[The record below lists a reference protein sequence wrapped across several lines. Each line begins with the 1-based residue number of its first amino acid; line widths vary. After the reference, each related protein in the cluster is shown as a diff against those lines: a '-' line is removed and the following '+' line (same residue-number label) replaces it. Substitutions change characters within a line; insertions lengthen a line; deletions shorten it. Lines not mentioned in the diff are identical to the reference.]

1 MRRLFIFLTMTVLL
15 LTGCKKEDSN
25 VVQSIKFTNVDNGRL
40 TLLVGED
47 FRVRYT
53 VEPASLQ
60 ETAVLEWTSSKED
73 VASVRNGR
81 ISANEEGKA
90 TITATCGNA
99 TATISVEVEAVDVTD
114 FKLPSSVSG
123 YVGAPVKV
131 DVTGIE
137 PEGGSIS
144 SITWSMADE
153 SIATCHIDAGELY
166 VTGVKQGTTKLIG
179 EGLDVKRECSVTVK
193 EYIPVQSVKVTLGKS
208 SIGATSSTSVSLSVL
223 PSNASVKD
231 VRWTV
236 SPSSYAEFDES
247 SMTITAGTEPGT
259 VTITATAVN
268 DNVSGSAELT
278 ITQPTITGLEVIGS
292 SKFPYNYICPDGSV
306 TGYPKTV
313 QLTAEITPS
322 IAANG
327 RKVTWKSFDT
337 SRATVDEN
345 GLVTAKG
352 HGAVMIQAECDGFKD
367 DYIVVSWKK
376 SEVQWMA
383 YKSAYDPEVFTSIE
397 KPSGWGFYI
406 YDPAHFY
413 VDDKGK
419 THIATTTV
427 YRTESGWYNITY
439 NVPQGIHIYVAE
451 YMGVALLDYAPTCEL
466 TGTITADM
474 GIGPKFSINVVHKVQ
489 SITARTSSGKEL
501 FTVAKGGTYTINRSS
516 LPSISTVYHIYHN
529 TYGSYSSQTSS
540 WGGYYTCSNSSLISG
555 GNLKLSSSTPKG
567 TYTFNVSWPG
577 ELNLGPVSFTLVIQ

>member
-25 VVQSIKFTNVDNGRL
+25 VVQSIQFTNVDNGRL

-47 FRVRYT
+47 FRVKYT

-123 YVGAPVKV
+123 YIGAPVKV

-193 EYIPVQSVKVTLGKS
+193 EYIPVQSIKVTLGKS
-208 SIGATSSTSVSLSVL
+208 SIGATSSTTVSLSVL

-231 VRWTV
+231 VTWTV

-247 SMTITAGTEPGT
+247 AMKITAGENPGT

-278 ITQPTITGLEVIGS
+278 ITPPTITGLEVKGL
-292 SKFPYNYICPDGSV
+292 SKFPYHNICPDGSV
-306 TGYPKTV
+306 TDYPKTL
-313 QLTAEITPS
+313 QLTAEITPAV
-322 IAANG
+322 AANG

-367 DYIVVSWKK
+367 DFVVRSWKR

-383 YKSAYDPEVFTSIE
+383 YNSAYDPEPLTSIE
-397 KPSGWGFYI
+397 KPSSWGFYI

-419 THIATTTV
+419 TWPPLNTV
-427 YRTESGWYNITY
+427 YQTESGWYNITY
-439 NVPQGIHIYVAE
+439 NVPQGIHINDAE
-451 YMGVALLDYAPTCEL
+451 YLGIALLDYTPTSEV

-474 GIGPKFSINVVHKVQ
+474 GIGPRFSINVVHKVQ
-489 SITARTSSGKEL
+489 SITARTSGGKEL
-501 FTVAKGGTYTINRSS
+501 FTVAKGGTYTISRSS
-516 LPSISTVYHIYHN
+516 LPSTSTVYDIYHN
-529 TYGSYSSQTSS
+529 TYSSYSPQTSAS
-540 WGGYYTCSNSSLISG
+540 GGYYTCSNSSLISG

-577 ELNLGPVSFTLVIQ
+577 KLNLGPVSFTLVIQ

>member
-1 MRRLFIFLTMTVLL
+1 MTTVAVLL
-15 LTGCKKEDSN
+15 AGCKKEEPD
-25 VVQSIKFTNVDNGRL
+25 VVQSIEFTNVDNGRL

-47 FRVRYT
+47 FRVKYT

-99 TATISVEVEAVDVTD
+99 TATISVEVESVDVTD

-123 YVGAPVKV
+123 YVGAPIKV

-137 PEGGSIS
+137 PEGASVT
-144 SITWSMADE
+144 SITWTMSDE
-153 SIATCHIDAGELY
+153 SVATCHVDGGDLY

-179 EGLDVKRECSVTVK
+179 EGLDVKRECTVTVR
-193 EYIPVQSVKVTLGKS
+193 EYVPVQSVSVTLGKS

-247 SMTITAGTEPGT
+247 SMTITAGTNPGT

-278 ITQPTITGLEVIGS
+278 ITPPSIEGIKVKGPAA
-292 SKFPYNYICPDGSV
+292 FPYVFISPDGSV

-313 QLTAEITPS
+313 QLTAEITPAV
-322 IAANG
+322 AANG

-352 HGAVMIQAECDGFKD
+352 HGAVMIQAECDGFKA
-367 DYIVVSWKK
+367 YRVVQSWRR
-376 SEVQWMA
+376 SDVTWLAYSSVMDNEVI
-383 YKSAYDPEVFTSIE
+383 TSIE
-397 KPSGWGFYI
+397 KPSSSWFTVW
-406 YDPAHFY
+406 DPAFFY

-419 THIATTTV
+419 TKVADNCMLQ
-427 YRTESGWYNITY
+427 TENGWYNIGITL
-439 NVPQGIHIYVAE
+439 PQGIFMNSSNYLGLASF
-451 YMGVALLDYAPTCEL
+451 DYTPTSEV
-466 TGTITADM
+466 TGTIAVDM
-474 GIGPKFSINVVHKVQ
+474 GIGPRFSINVVHQVQ
-489 SITARTSSGKEL
+489 SITARTSGGKEL
-501 FTVAKGGTYTINRSS
+501 FTVAKGGTYTISRSS
-516 LPSISTVYHIYHN
+516 LPSTSTVYDIYHN
-529 TYGSYSSQTSS
+529 TYSSYSSQTSAS
-540 WGGYYTCSNSSLISG
+540 GGYYTCSNSSLISG

-577 ELNLGPVSFTLVIQ
+577 KLNLGPVSFTLVIQ

>member
-1 MRRLFIFLTMTVLL
+1 MMVLL
-15 LTGCKKEDSN
+15 LAGCQKEESN
-25 VVQSIKFTNVDNGRL
+25 VVQSIRFTNVENGKL
-40 TLLVGED
+40 TMLAGES
-47 FRVRYT
+47 FRVKYT
-53 VEPASLQ
+53 IEPAALQ
-60 ETAVLEWTSSKED
+60 ETAVLEWTSSKES
-73 VASVRNGR
+73 VATVKNAR

-99 TATISVEVEAVDVTD
+99 TATISVEVESVDVTD
-114 FKLPSSVSG
+114 FKLPSSAFA
-123 YVGAPVKV
+123 YVGASVKI
-131 DVTGIE
+131 DVTDIE
-137 PEGGSIS
+137 PEGGSVAD
-144 SITWSMADE
+144 ITWSMADE
-153 SIATCHIDAGELY
+153 SVARCHVDGGDLY

-193 EYIPVQSVKVTLGKS
+193 EYVPVQSISVTLGKS

-223 PSNASVKD
+223 PSDASVKD

-247 SMTITAGTEPGT
+247 SMTITAGTNPGT

-278 ITQPTITGLEVIGS
+278 ITQPTITGLEVKGV
-292 SKFPYNYICPDGSV
+292 SKFPYDYICPDGSV
-306 TGYPKTV
+306 TDYPKTL
-313 QLTAEITPS
+313 QLTAEITPA

-383 YKSAYDPEVFTSIE
+383 YNSGSDPEPLTSIE
-397 KPSGWGFYI
+397 KPSSWGFYI

-413 VDDKGK
+413 VDNKGK
-419 THIATTTV
+419 TRIATSTV
-427 YRTESGWYNITY
+427 YRTESGWYNIAY
-439 NVPQGIHIYVAE
+439 NVPQGIYVNDAE
-451 YMGVALLDYAPTCEL
+451 YMGIAILDYTPTSEV

-489 SITARTSSGKEL
+489 SITARTSGGKEL
-501 FTVAKGGTYTINRSS
+501 FTVAKGGTYTISRSS
-516 LPSISTVYHIYHN
+516 LPSTSTVYDIYHN
-529 TYGSYSSQTSS
+529 TYSSYNPQTSVL
-540 WGGYYTCSNSSLISG
+540 GAYYTCSNSSLISN

-577 ELNLGPVSFTLVIQ
+577 KLNLGPVSFTLVIQ

>member
-1 MRRLFIFLTMTVLL
+1 MTTVAVLL
-15 LTGCKKEDSN
+15 AGCKKEDPD

-47 FRVRYT
+47 FRVKYT

-60 ETAVLEWTSSKED
+60 ETAVLEWTSSKEE

-90 TITATCGNA
+90 TITAKCGNA
-99 TATISVEVEAVDVTD
+99 TATISVEVETVDVTD

-123 YVGAPVKV
+123 YIGAPIKV
-131 DVTGIE
+131 EVTGIE
-137 PEGGSIS
+137 PEGGSVA
-144 SITWSMADE
+144 SITWSIADE
-153 SIATCHIDAGELY
+153 SIATCHVDGGDLY

-193 EYIPVQSVKVTLGKS
+193 EYIPVQSIKVTLGNTS
-208 SIGATSSTSVSLSVL
+208 VSAATSTTVSLSVL

-247 SMTITAGTEPGT
+247 AMKITAGENPGT

-278 ITQPTITGLEVIGS
+278 ITPPAIKSIDVKVPAQ
-292 SKFPYNYICPDGSV
+292 FPYDYICPDGSV

-376 SEVQWMA
+376 SEIQWMA
-383 YKSAYDPEVFTSIE
+383 YNSGSDPEPLTSIE
-397 KPSGWGFYI
+397 KPSSWGFYI

-419 THIATTTV
+419 TRIATSTV
-427 YRTESGWYNITY
+427 YRTESGWYNIAY
-439 NVPQGIHIYVAE
+439 NVPQGIYIYDAE
-451 YMGVALLDYAPTCEL
+451 YMGIAILDYTPTSEV

-474 GIGPKFSINVVHKVQ
+474 GIGPRFSINVVHKVQ
-489 SITARTSSGKEL
+489 SITARTSGGKEL

-516 LPSISTVYHIYHN
+516 LPSTSTVYDIYHN
-529 TYGSYSSQTSS
+529 TYSSYSPQTSAS
-540 WGGYYTCSNSSLISG
+540 GGYYTCSNSSLISG

-577 ELNLGPVSFTLVIQ
+577 KLNLGPVSFTLVIQ

>member
-1 MRRLFIFLTMTVLL
+1 MMVLL
-15 LTGCKKEDSN
+15 LAGCQKEESN
-25 VVQSIKFTNVDNGRL
+25 VVQSIRFTNVENGKL
-40 TLLVGED
+40 TMLTGES
-47 FRVRYT
+47 FRVKYT
-53 VEPASLQ
+53 VEPAALQ
-60 ETAVLEWTSSKED
+60 ETAVLEWASSKES
-73 VASVRNGR
+73 VATVKNGR

-99 TATISVEVEAVDVTD
+99 TATISVEVESVDVTD

-123 YVGAPVKV
+123 YVGAPIKV
-131 DVTGIE
+131 EVTGIE
-137 PEGGSIS
+137 PEGGSVA
-144 SITWSMADE
+144 SITWSIADE
-153 SIATCHIDAGELY
+153 SIATCHVDGGDLY

-193 EYIPVQSVKVTLGKS
+193 EYIPVQSIKVTLGN
-208 SIGATSSTSVSLSVL
+208 TSVSAATSTTVSLSIL
-223 PSNASVKD
+223 PTNASIKD
-231 VRWTV
+231 VTWTV

-247 SMTITAGTEPGT
+247 AMKITAGENPGT

-278 ITQPTITGLEVIGS
+278 ITPPAIKSIDVKVPAQ
-292 SKFPYNYICPDGSV
+292 FPYDYICPDGSV

-383 YKSAYDPEVFTSIE
+383 YKSGSDPEPLTSIE
-397 KPSGWGFYI
+397 KPSSWGFYI

-413 VDDKGK
+413 EDDKGK
-419 THIATTTV
+419 TRIATSTV
-427 YRTESGWYNITY
+427 YRTESGWYDIAY
-439 NVPQGIHIYVAE
+439 NVPQGLYVNDAE
-451 YMGVALLDYAPTCEL
+451 YMGIAILDYTPTSEVA
-466 TGTITADM
+466 GTITADM

-489 SITARTSSGKEL
+489 SITARTSGGKEL
-501 FTVAKGGTYTINRSS
+501 FTVAKGGTHTISRSS
-516 LPSISTVYHIYHN
+516 LPSTSTVYDIYHN
-529 TYGSYSSQTSS
+529 TYSSYSPQTSAL
-540 WGGYYTCSNSSLISG
+540 GAYYTCSNSSLISG

-577 ELNLGPVSFTLVIQ
+577 KLNLGPVSFTLVIQ

>member
-1 MRRLFIFLTMTVLL
+1 MTMMVLL
-15 LTGCKKEDSN
+15 LAGCQKEESN
-25 VVQSIKFTNVDNGRL
+25 VVQSIRFTNVENGKL
-40 TLLVGED
+40 TMLAGES
-47 FRVRYT
+47 FRVKYT
-53 VEPASLQ
+53 VEPAALQ
-60 ETAVLEWTSSKED
+60 ETAVLEWTSSKES
-73 VASVRNGR
+73 VATVKNAR

-99 TATISVEVEAVDVTD
+99 TATIAVEVESVDVTG
-114 FKLPSSVSG
+114 FKLPSSASA
-123 YVGAPVKV
+123 YVGASVKI
-131 DVTGIE
+131 DVTDIE
-137 PEGGSIS
+137 PEGGSVAD
-144 SITWSMADE
+144 ITWSMADE
-153 SIATCHIDAGELY
+153 SVATCHVDGGDLY

-193 EYIPVQSVKVTLGKS
+193 EYVPVQSISVTLGKS

-247 SMTITAGTEPGT
+247 SMTITAGTNPGT

-278 ITQPTITGLEVIGS
+278 ITQPTITGLEVKGHL
-292 SKFPYNYICPDGSV
+292 KFPYDYICPDGSV

-322 IAANG
+322 VAANG
-327 RKVTWKSFDT
+327 RKVTWRSFDT

-383 YKSAYDPEVFTSIE
+383 YNSGSDPEPLTSIE
-397 KPSGWGFYI
+397 KPSSWGFYI

-419 THIATTTV
+419 TRIATSTV
-427 YRTESGWYNITY
+427 YRTESGWYNIAY
-439 NVPQGIHIYVAE
+439 NVPQGIYVNDAE
-451 YMGVALLDYAPTCEL
+451 YMGIAILDYTPTSEV

-489 SITARTSSGKEL
+489 SITARTSGGKEL
-501 FTVAKGGTYTINRSS
+501 FTVAKGGTYTISRSS
-516 LPSISTVYHIYHN
+516 LPSTSTVYDIYHN
-529 TYGSYSSQTSS
+529 TYSSYSPQTSAS
-540 WGGYYTCSNSSLISG
+540 GGYYTCSNSSLISG

-577 ELNLGPVSFTLVIQ
+577 KLNLGPVSFTLVIQ

>member
-1 MRRLFIFLTMTVLL
+1 MTMMVLL
-15 LTGCKKEDSN
+15 LAGCQKEESN
-25 VVQSIKFTNVDNGRL
+25 VVQSIRFTNVENGKL
-40 TLLVGED
+40 TMLAGES
-47 FRVRYT
+47 FRVKYT
-53 VEPASLQ
+53 VEPAALQ
-60 ETAVLEWTSSKED
+60 ETAVLEWTSSKES
-73 VASVRNGR
+73 VATVKNAR

-99 TATISVEVEAVDVTD
+99 TATISVEVESVDVTG
-114 FKLPSSVSG
+114 FKLPSSAFA
-123 YVGAPVKV
+123 YVGASVKI
-131 DVTGIE
+131 DVTDIE
-137 PEGGSIS
+137 PEGGSVAD
-144 SITWSMADE
+144 ITWSMADE
-153 SIATCHIDAGELY
+153 SVATCHVDGGDLY

-193 EYIPVQSVKVTLGKS
+193 EYVPVQSISVTLGKS

-231 VRWTV
+231 VRWTI

-247 SMTITAGTEPGT
+247 SMTITAGTNPGT

-278 ITQPTITGLEVIGS
+278 ITQPTITGLEVKGL
-292 SKFPYNYICPDGSV
+292 SKFPYHNICPDGSV
-306 TGYPKTV
+306 TDYPKTL
-313 QLTAEITPS
+313 QLTAEITPAV
-322 IAANG
+322 AANG

-352 HGAVMIQAECDGFKD
+352 HGAVMIQAECDGVKD
-367 DYIVVSWKK
+367 NYVVRSWKRSEVSWC
-376 SEVQWMA
+376 A
-383 YKSAYDPEVFTSIE
+383 YTSSNSAVITSIE
-397 KPSGWGFYI
+397 KPSSFGFYI

-419 THIATTTV
+419 THAPVNTV
-427 YRTESGWYNITY
+427 YQTESGWYNITY
-439 NVPQGIHIYVAE
+439 NVPQGIYVNDAE
-451 YMGVALLDYAPTCEL
+451 YMGIAILDYTPTSEV

-489 SITARTSSGKEL
+489 SITARTSGGKEL
-501 FTVAKGGTYTINRSS
+501 FTVAKGGTYTISRSS
-516 LPSISTVYHIYHN
+516 LPSTSTVYDIYHN
-529 TYGSYSSQTSS
+529 TYSSYSPQTSAS
-540 WGGYYTCSNSSLISG
+540 GGYYTCSNSSLISG

-577 ELNLGPVSFTLVIQ
+577 KLNLGPVSFTLVIQ

>member
-1 MRRLFIFLTMTVLL
+1 MTILL

-25 VVQSIKFTNVDNGRL
+25 VVQSIQFTNVDNGRL
-40 TLLVGED
+40 TMLIGED
-47 FRVRYT
+47 FRVKYT
-53 VEPASLQ
+53 VEPAALQ
-60 ETAVLEWTSSKED
+60 ETAVLEWSSSNED

-99 TATISVEVEAVDVTD
+99 TATISVEVESVDVTD

-137 PEGGSIS
+137 PEGGTIS
-144 SITWSMADE
+144 SITWTMADE

-208 SIGATSSTSVSLSVL
+208 SISATSSTTVSLSVL

-247 SMTITAGTEPGT
+247 SMTITAGTNPGT

-278 ITQPTITGLEVIGS
+278 ITPPTITGLEVKGL
-292 SKFPYNYICPDGSV
+292 SKFPYHNICPDGSV
-306 TGYPKTV
+306 TDYPKTL
-313 QLTAEITPS
+313 QLTAEITPAV
-322 IAANG
+322 AANG

-367 DYIVVSWKK
+367 DYVVRSWKK
-376 SEVQWMA
+376 SQVSWCAYTSASGEVI
-383 YKSAYDPEVFTSIE
+383 TSIE
-397 KPSGWGFYI
+397 KPSSFGFYI

-419 THIATTTV
+419 TCPPLNTV
-427 YRTESGWYNITY
+427 YQTESGWYNITY
-439 NVPQGIHIYVAE
+439 NVPQGIHIYDAE
-451 YMGVALLDYAPTCEL
+451 YMGVALLDYTPTCEL

-474 GIGPKFSINVVHKVQ
+474 GIGPRFSINVVHQVQ
-489 SITARTSSGKEL
+489 SITAMSDGREL

-516 LPSISTVYHIYHN
+516 LPSISTVYSIYHN
-529 TYGSYSSQTSS
+529 TYSSYSKQTSAS
-540 WGGYYTCSNSSLISG
+540 GGYYTCSNSSLISG
-555 GNLKLSSSTPKG
+555 GELKLSSSTPKG

-577 ELNLGPVSFTLVIQ
+577 KLNLGPVSFTLVIQ

>member
-15 LTGCKKEDSN
+15 LAGCKKEESN
-25 VVQSIKFTNVDNGRL
+25 VVQSIQFTNVENGRL
-40 TLLVGED
+40 TLLEGEN

-99 TATISVEVEAVDVTD
+99 TATISVEVETVDVTD

-123 YVGAPVKV
+123 YIGAPVKV

-137 PEGGSIS
+137 PEGGSVS

-247 SMTITAGTEPGT
+247 SMTITAGTNPGT

-278 ITQPTITGLEVIGS
+278 ITQPTITGLEVKGL
-292 SKFPYNYICPDGSV
+292 SKFPYHNICPDGSV
-306 TGYPKTV
+306 TDYPKTL
-313 QLTAEITPS
+313 QLTAEITPAV
-322 IAANG
+322 AANG

-367 DYIVVSWKK
+367 DYVVRSWKRSEVSWC
-376 SEVQWMA
+376 A
-383 YKSAYDPEVFTSIE
+383 YTSAYSEAITSIE
-397 KPSGWGFYI
+397 KPSSFGFYI

-419 THIATTTV
+419 THAPENTV
-427 YRTESGWYNITY
+427 YQTESGWYNITY
-439 NVPQGIHIYVAE
+439 NVPQGIHIYDAE

-489 SITARTSSGKEL
+489 SITAMTSGGKEL

-516 LPSISTVYHIYHN
+516 LPSTSTVYSIYHN
-529 TYGSYSSQTSS
+529 TYSSYSSQTSAS
-540 WGGYYTCSNSSLISG
+540 GGYYTCSNSSLISNG
-555 GNLKLSSSTPKG
+555 DLKLSSSTPKG

-577 ELNLGPVSFTLVIQ
+577 KLNLGPVSFTLVIQ

>member
-1 MRRLFIFLTMTVLL
+1 MTMMVLL
-15 LTGCKKEDSN
+15 LAACQKEESN
-25 VVQSIKFTNVDNGRL
+25 VVQSIRFTNVENGKL
-40 TLLVGED
+40 TMLAGES
-47 FRVRYT
+47 FRVKYT
-53 VEPASLQ
+53 VEPAALQ
-60 ETAVLEWTSSKED
+60 ETAVLEWTSSKES
-73 VASVRNGR
+73 VATVKNAR

-99 TATISVEVEAVDVTD
+99 TATIAVEVESVDVTG
-114 FKLPSSVSG
+114 FKLPSSAFA
-123 YVGAPVKV
+123 YVGASVKI
-131 DVTGIE
+131 DVTDIE
-137 PEGGSIS
+137 PEGGSVAD
-144 SITWSMADE
+144 ITWSMADE
-153 SIATCHIDAGELY
+153 SVATCHVDGGDLY

-193 EYIPVQSVKVTLGKS
+193 EYVPVQSISVTLGKS

-247 SMTITAGTEPGT
+247 SMTITAGTNPGT

-278 ITQPTITGLEVIGS
+278 ITQPTITGLKVKGH
-292 SKFPYNYICPDGSV
+292 SKFPYDYICPDGSV

-313 QLTAEITPS
+313 QLTAEITPAV
-322 IAANG
+322 AANG
-327 RKVTWKSFDT
+327 RKVTWRSFDT

-383 YKSAYDPEVFTSIE
+383 YNSGSDPEPLTSIE
-397 KPSGWGFYI
+397 KPSSWGFYI

-413 VDDKGK
+413 VDNNGK
-419 THIATTTV
+419 TRIATSTV
-427 YRTESGWYNITY
+427 YRTESGWYNIAY
-439 NVPQGIHIYVAE
+439 NVPQGIYVNDAE
-451 YMGVALLDYAPTCEL
+451 YMGIAILDYTPTSEV

-489 SITARTSSGKEL
+489 SITARTSGGKEL
-501 FTVAKGGTYTINRSS
+501 FTVAKGGTYTISRSS
-516 LPSISTVYHIYHN
+516 LPSTSTVYDIYHN
-529 TYGSYSSQTSS
+529 TYSSYSSQTSAS
-540 WGGYYTCSNSSLISG
+540 GGYYTCSNSSLISG

-577 ELNLGPVSFTLVIQ
+577 KLNLGPVSFTLVIQ

>member
-1 MRRLFIFLTMTVLL
+1 MTTVAVLL
-15 LTGCKKEDSN
+15 AGCKKEDPD

-47 FRVRYT
+47 FRVKYT

-90 TITATCGNA
+90 TITAKCGNA
-99 TATISVEVEAVDVTD
+99 TATISVEVETVDVTD

-123 YVGAPVKV
+123 YIGAPIKV
-131 DVTGIE
+131 EVTGIE
-137 PEGGSIS
+137 PEGGSVA
-144 SITWSMADE
+144 SITWSIADE
-153 SIATCHIDAGELY
+153 SIATCHVDGGDLY

-193 EYIPVQSVKVTLGKS
+193 EYIPVQSIKVTLGNTS
-208 SIGATSSTSVSLSVL
+208 VSAATSTSVSLSVL
-223 PSNASVKD
+223 PANASVKD

-247 SMTITAGTEPGT
+247 AMKITAGENPGT

-278 ITQPTITGLEVIGS
+278 ITPPAIKSIDVKVPAQ
-292 SKFPYNYICPDGSV
+292 FPYDYICPDGSV

-345 GLVTAKG
+345 GLVTA
-352 HGAVMIQAECDGFKD
+352 
-367 DYIVVSWKK
+367 
-376 SEVQWMA
+376 
-383 YKSAYDPEVFTSIE
+383 
-397 KPSGWGFYI
+397 
-406 YDPAHFY
+406 
-413 VDDKGK
+413 
-419 THIATTTV
+419 
-427 YRTESGWYNITY
+427 
-439 NVPQGIHIYVAE
+439 
-451 YMGVALLDYAPTCEL
+451 
-466 TGTITADM
+466 TG
-474 GIGPKFSINVVHKVQ
+474 
-489 SITARTSSGKEL
+489 
-501 FTVAKGGTYTINRSS
+501 
-516 LPSISTVYHIYHN
+516 
-529 TYGSYSSQTSS
+529 
-540 WGGYYTCSNSSLISG
+540 
-555 GNLKLSSSTPKG
+555 
-567 TYTFNVSWPG
+567 
-577 ELNLGPVSFTLVIQ
+577 

>member
-1 MRRLFIFLTMTVLL
+1 MRKLLAILTTVAVLL
-15 LTGCKKEDSN
+15 AGCKKEDPD
-25 VVQSIKFTNVDNGRL
+25 VVQSIEFTNVDNGRL

-47 FRVRYT
+47 FRVKYT

-99 TATISVEVEAVDVTD
+99 TATISVEVESVDVTD
-114 FKLPSSVSG
+114 FKLPSSVSS
-123 YVGAPVKV
+123 YVGAPIKV

-137 PEGGSIS
+137 PEGASVT
-144 SITWSMADE
+144 SITWTMSDE
-153 SIATCHIDAGELY
+153 SVATCHVDGGDLY

-179 EGLDVKRECSVTVK
+179 EGLDVKRECTVTVR
-193 EYIPVQSVKVTLGKS
+193 EYVPVQSVSVTLGKS

-247 SMTITAGTEPGT
+247 SMTITAGTNPGT

-278 ITQPTITGLEVIGS
+278 ITPPTITGLEVKGL
-292 SKFPYNYICPDGSV
+292 SKFPYHNICPDGSV
-306 TGYPKTV
+306 TDYPKTV
-313 QLTAEITPS
+313 QLTAEITPAV
-322 IAANG
+322 AANG
-327 RKVTWKSFDT
+327 RKVTWRSFDT

-367 DYIVVSWKK
+367 SYVVRSWKK
-376 SEVQWMA
+376 SEVSWCA
-383 YKSAYDPEVFTSIE
+383 YTSSNSSGLITSIE
-397 KPSGWGFYI
+397 KPSSFGFYI

-419 THIATTTV
+419 THAPVNTV
-427 YRTESGWYNITY
+427 YQTESGWYNITY
-439 NVPQGIHIYVAE
+439 NVPQGIYVNDAE
-451 YMGVALLDYAPTCEL
+451 YLGVALLDYTPTSEV

-489 SITARTSSGKEL
+489 SITARTSGGKEL
-501 FTVAKGGTYTINRSS
+501 FTVAKGGTYTINKSS
-516 LPSISTVYHIYHN
+516 LPSTSTVYDIYHN
-529 TYGSYSSQTSS
+529 TYSSYSPQTSAS
-540 WGGYYTCSNSSLISG
+540 GGYYTCSNSSLISG

-577 ELNLGPVSFTLVIQ
+577 KLNLGPVSFTLVIQ

>member
-1 MRRLFIFLTMTVLL
+1 MKRILLMLTLALVALA
-15 LTGCKKEDSN
+15 GCKKEPAGVTD
-25 VVQSIKFTNVDNGRL
+25 IYFTNVQKGSVSMNE
-40 TLLVGED
+40 GET
-47 FRVRYT
+47 FRVKYM
-53 VEPASLQ
+53 VEPYELQ
-60 ETAVLEWTSSKED
+60 ETAEIEWTTSKKG
-73 VASVRNGR
+73 VATVKNGR
-81 ISANEEGKA
+81 VTAVSVGTAE
-90 TITATCGNA
+90 ITATAGSA
-99 TATISVEVEAVDVTD
+99 SASFTVKVETVYVTD

-123 YVGAPVKV
+123 YIAAPVKV

-247 SMTITAGTEPGT
+247 SMTITAGTNPGT
-259 VTITATAVN
+259 VTITATVVN

-278 ITQPTITGLEVIGS
+278 ITPPSIEGIDVKS
-292 SKFPYNYICPDGSV
+292 PAAFPYIFISPDGSV

-313 QLTAEITPS
+313 QLTAEITPA

-367 DYIVVSWKK
+367 YRVVQSWRGSDVTWLAYSSVMDK
-376 SEVQWMA
+376 EVI
-383 YKSAYDPEVFTSIE
+383 TSIE
-397 KPSGWGFYI
+397 KPSSSWFTVW
-406 YDPAHFY
+406 DPAFFY

-419 THIATTTV
+419 TKAADNCMLQ
-427 YRTESGWYNITY
+427 TESGWYNIGITL
-439 NVPQGIHIYVAE
+439 PQGI
-451 YMGVALLDYAPTCEL
+451 YMYSSNYLGLASFDYTPTSEV
-466 TGTITADM
+466 TGTIAVDM
-474 GIGPKFSINVVHKVQ
+474 GIGPRFSINVVHQVQ
-489 SITARTSSGKEL
+489 SITARTSGGKEL
-501 FTVAKGGTYTINRSS
+501 FTVAKGGTYTISRSS
-516 LPSISTVYHIYHN
+516 LPSTSTVYDIYHN
-529 TYGSYSSQTSS
+529 TYSSYSPQTSAS
-540 WGGYYTCSNSSLISG
+540 GGYYTCSNSSLISG

-577 ELNLGPVSFTLVIQ
+577 KLNLGPVSFTLVIQ

>member
-1 MRRLFIFLTMTVLL
+1 MRRLFAIMTTVAVLL
-15 LTGCKKEDSN
+15 AGCKKEDPD
-25 VVQSIKFTNVDNGRL
+25 VVQSIQFTNVENGRL
-40 TLLVGED
+40 TMLIGED
-47 FRVRYT
+47 FRVKYT
-53 VEPASLQ
+53 VEPAALQ
-60 ETAVLEWTSSKED
+60 ETAVLEWTSSKEE

-90 TITATCGNA
+90 IITAKCGNA
-99 TATISVEVEAVDVTD
+99 TATISVEVETVDVTD

-123 YVGAPVKV
+123 YIGAPIKV
-131 DVTGIE
+131 EVTGIE
-137 PEGGSIS
+137 PEGGSVA
-144 SITWSMADE
+144 SITWSIADE
-153 SIATCHIDAGELY
+153 SIATCHVDGGDLY

-179 EGLDVKRECSVTVK
+179 EGLDVKRECTVTVR
-193 EYIPVQSVKVTLGKS
+193 EYVPVQSIKVTLGNTS
-208 SIGATSSTSVSLSVL
+208 VSAATSTTVSLSVL

-247 SMTITAGTEPGT
+247 AMKITAGENPGT

-278 ITQPTITGLEVIGS
+278 ITPPAIKSIDVKVPAQ
-292 SKFPYNYICPDGSV
+292 FPYDYICPDGSV

-376 SEVQWMA
+376 SEIQWMA
-383 YKSAYDPEVFTSIE
+383 YNSGSDPEPLTSIE
-397 KPSGWGFYI
+397 KPSSWGFYI

-419 THIATTTV
+419 TRIATSTV
-427 YRTESGWYNITY
+427 YRTESGWYNIAY
-439 NVPQGIHIYVAE
+439 NVPQGIYIYDAE
-451 YMGVALLDYAPTCEL
+451 YMGVAILDYTPTSEV

-489 SITARTSSGKEL
+489 SITARTSGGKEL

-516 LPSISTVYHIYHN
+516 LPSTSTVYDIYHN
-529 TYGSYSSQTSS
+529 TYSSYSSKTSAS
-540 WGGYYTCSNSSLISG
+540 GGYYTCSNSSLISG

-577 ELNLGPVSFTLVIQ
+577 KLNLGPVSFTLVIQ

>member
-1 MRRLFIFLTMTVLL
+1 MKKLLFAIIMTTFL

-25 VVQSIKFTNVDNGRL
+25 VVQSIQFTNVENGRL
-40 TLLVGED
+40 TMLIGED
-47 FRVRYT
+47 FRVKYT
-53 VEPASLQ
+53 VEPAALQ
-60 ETAVLEWTSSKED
+60 ETADLEWSSSNED

-81 ISANEEGKA
+81 ISANEEGKT
-90 TITATCGNA
+90 TITAKCGNA
-99 TATISVEVEAVDVTD
+99 TATISVEVETVDVTD

-123 YVGAPVKV
+123 YIGAPIKV
-131 DVTGIE
+131 EVTGIE
-137 PEGGSIS
+137 PEGGSVA
-144 SITWSMADE
+144 SITWSIADE

-231 VRWTV
+231 VTWTV

-247 SMTITAGTEPGT
+247 AMKITAGETPGT

-278 ITQPTITGLEVIGS
+278 ITPPTITDLKVIGS

-313 QLTAEITPS
+313 QLTSEITPS

-367 DYIVVSWKK
+367 DFIVVSWKK

-383 YKSAYDPEVFTSIE
+383 YKSSSDPETFTSIE
-397 KPSGWGFYI
+397 KPSSFGFYI

-419 THIATTTV
+419 TRIAPTTV
-427 YRTESGWYNITY
+427 YRTESGWYNIAY
-439 NVPQGIHIYVAE
+439 NVPQGIHIYDAE
-451 YMGVALLDYAPTCEL
+451 YRGVAILDYAPTCEL

-474 GIGPKFSINVVHKVQ
+474 GIGPRFSINVVHRVQ
-489 SITARTSSGKEL
+489 SITAMYDGREL

-516 LPSISTVYHIYHN
+516 LPTFSTVYSIYHN
-529 TYGSYSSQTSS
+529 TYGSYSKQTSAS
-540 WGGYYTCSNSSLISG
+540 GGYYTCSDSSLISG

-577 ELNLGPVSFTLVIQ
+577 KMNLGPVSFTLVIQ

>member
-15 LTGCKKEDSN
+15 LTGCKKEESN
-25 VVQSIKFTNVDNGRL
+25 VVQSIQFTNVENGRL
-40 TLLVGED
+40 TMLIGED
-47 FRVRYT
+47 FRVKYT

-99 TATISVEVEAVDVTD
+99 TATISVEVESVDVTD

-123 YVGAPVKV
+123 YIGAPVKV

-153 SIATCHIDAGELY
+153 SIATCNIDAGELY

-193 EYIPVQSVKVTLGKS
+193 EYIPVQSVKVTLGKT
-208 SIGATSSTSVSLSVL
+208 SISATSSTSVSLSVL

-247 SMTITAGTEPGT
+247 SMTITAGTNPGT

-278 ITQPTITGLEVIGS
+278 ITQPTITGLEVKGL
-292 SKFPYNYICPDGSV
+292 SKFPYHNICPDGSV
-306 TGYPKTV
+306 TDYPKTL
-313 QLTAEITPS
+313 QLTAEITPAV
-322 IAANG
+322 AANG

-367 DYIVVSWKK
+367 DYVVRSWKRSQVSWC
-376 SEVQWMA
+376 A
-383 YKSAYDPEVFTSIE
+383 YTSAYGEVITSIE
-397 KPSGWGFYI
+397 KPSSFGFYI

-419 THIATTTV
+419 THAPENTV
-427 YRTESGWYNITY
+427 YQTESGWYNIAY
-439 NVPQGIHIYVAE
+439 NVPQGIHIYDAE
-451 YMGVALLDYAPTCEL
+451 YMGIALLDYTPTCEL

-489 SITARTSSGKEL
+489 SITARTSGGKEL

-516 LPSISTVYHIYHN
+516 LPSISTVYDIYHN
-529 TYGSYSSQTSS
+529 TYSSYSPQTSAS
-540 WGGYYTCSNSSLISG
+540 GGYYTCSNSSLISG

-577 ELNLGPVSFTLVIQ
+577 KLNLGPVSFTLVIQ

>member
-1 MRRLFIFLTMTVLL
+1 MRRLFAIMTTVAVLL
-15 LTGCKKEDSN
+15 AGCKKEDPD

-40 TLLVGED
+40 TLLVCED
-47 FRVRYT
+47 FRVKNT

-90 TITATCGNA
+90 TITAKCGNA
-99 TATISVEVEAVDVTD
+99 TATISVEVETVDVTD

-123 YVGAPVKV
+123 YIGAPIKV
-131 DVTGIE
+131 EVTGIE
-137 PEGGSIS
+137 PEGGSVA
-144 SITWSMADE
+144 SITWSIADE
-153 SIATCHIDAGELY
+153 SIATCHVDGGDLY

-179 EGLDVKRECSVTVK
+179 EGLDVKRECTVTVR
-193 EYIPVQSVKVTLGKS
+193 EYVPVQSIKVTLGNTS
-208 SIGATSSTSVSLSVL
+208 VSAATSTTVSLSVL

-247 SMTITAGTEPGT
+247 AMKITAGENPGT

-278 ITQPTITGLEVIGS
+278 ITPPAIKSIDVKVPAQ
-292 SKFPYNYICPDGSV
+292 FPYDYICPDGSV

-383 YKSAYDPEVFTSIE
+383 YNSGSDPEPLTSIE
-397 KPSGWGFYI
+397 KPSSWGFYI

-419 THIATTTV
+419 TRIATSTV
-427 YRTESGWYNITY
+427 YRTESGWYNIAY
-439 NVPQGIHIYVAE
+439 NVPQGIYIYDAE
-451 YMGVALLDYAPTCEL
+451 YMGIAILDYTPTSEV

-489 SITARTSSGKEL
+489 SITARTSGGKEL
-501 FTVAKGGTYTINRSS
+501 FTVAKGGTYTISRSS
-516 LPSISTVYHIYHN
+516 LPSTSTVYDIYHN
-529 TYGSYSSQTSS
+529 TYSSYSPQTSAS
-540 WGGYYTCSNSSLISG
+540 GGYYTCSNSSLISG

-577 ELNLGPVSFTLVIQ
+577 KLNLGPVSFTLVIQ

>member
-1 MRRLFIFLTMTVLL
+1 MTMMVLL
-15 LTGCKKEDSN
+15 LAGCQKEESN
-25 VVQSIKFTNVDNGRL
+25 VVQSIRFTNVENGKL
-40 TLLVGED
+40 TMLTGES
-47 FRVRYT
+47 FRVKYT

-99 TATISVEVEAVDVTD
+99 TATISVEVESVDVTD

-123 YVGAPVKV
+123 YVGAPIKV

-137 PEGGSIS
+137 PEGASVT
-144 SITWSMADE
+144 SITWTMSDE
-153 SIATCHIDAGELY
+153 SVATCHVDGGDLY

-179 EGLDVKRECSVTVK
+179 EGLDVKRECTVTVR
-193 EYIPVQSVKVTLGKS
+193 EYVPVQSVSVTLGKS

-247 SMTITAGTEPGT
+247 SMTITAGTNPGT

-278 ITQPTITGLEVIGS
+278 ITPPTITGLKVKGV
-292 SKFPYNYICPDGSV
+292 SKFPYDYICPDGSV

-327 RKVTWKSFDT
+327 RKVTWRSFDT

-383 YKSAYDPEVFTSIE
+383 YNSGSDPEPLTSIE
-397 KPSGWGFYI
+397 KPTSWGFYI

-419 THIATTTV
+419 TRIAT
-427 YRTESGWYNITY
+427 
-439 NVPQGIHIYVAE
+439 
-451 YMGVALLDYAPTCEL
+451 
-466 TGTITADM
+466 
-474 GIGPKFSINVVHKVQ
+474 
-489 SITARTSSGKEL
+489 
-501 FTVAKGGTYTINRSS
+501 
-516 LPSISTVYHIYHN
+516 STVYI
-529 TYGSYSSQTSS
+529 T
-540 WGGYYTCSNSSLISG
+540 
-555 GNLKLSSSTPKG
+555 
-567 TYTFNVSWPG
+567 
-577 ELNLGPVSFTLVIQ
+577 

>member
-1 MRRLFIFLTMTVLL
+1 MTMMVLL
-15 LTGCKKEDSN
+15 LAGCQKEESN
-25 VVQSIKFTNVDNGRL
+25 VVQSIRFTNVENGKL
-40 TLLVGED
+40 TMLTGES
-47 FRVRYT
+47 FRVKYT
-53 VEPASLQ
+53 VEPAALQ
-60 ETAVLEWTSSKED
+60 ETAVLEWASSKES
-73 VASVRNGR
+73 VATVKNGR

-99 TATISVEVEAVDVTD
+99 TATISVEVESVDVTD

-123 YVGAPVKV
+123 YVGAPIKV
-131 DVTGIE
+131 EVTGIE
-137 PEGGSIS
+137 PEGGSVA
-144 SITWSMADE
+144 SITWSIADE
-153 SIATCHIDAGELY
+153 SIATCHVDGGDLY

-193 EYIPVQSVKVTLGKS
+193 EYIPVQSIKVTLGN
-208 SIGATSSTSVSLSVL
+208 TSVSAATSTTVSLSIL
-223 PSNASVKD
+223 PTNASIKD
-231 VRWTV
+231 VTWTV

-247 SMTITAGTEPGT
+247 AMKITAGENPGT

-278 ITQPTITGLEVIGS
+278 ITPPAIKSIDVKVPAQ
-292 SKFPYNYICPDGSV
+292 FPYDYICPDGSV

-383 YKSAYDPEVFTSIE
+383 YKSGSDPEPLTSIE
-397 KPSGWGFYI
+397 KPSSWGFYI

-413 VDDKGK
+413 EDDKGK
-419 THIATTTV
+419 TRIATSTV
-427 YRTESGWYNITY
+427 YRTESGWYDIAY
-439 NVPQGIHIYVAE
+439 NVPQGLYVNDAE
-451 YMGVALLDYAPTCEL
+451 YMGIAILDYTPTSEVA
-466 TGTITADM
+466 GTITADM

-489 SITARTSSGKEL
+489 SITARTSGGKEL
-501 FTVAKGGTYTINRSS
+501 FTVAKGGTHTISRSS
-516 LPSISTVYHIYHN
+516 LPSTSTVYDIYHN
-529 TYGSYSSQTSS
+529 TYSSYSPQTSAL
-540 WGGYYTCSNSSLISG
+540 GAYYTCSNSSLISG

-577 ELNLGPVSFTLVIQ
+577 KLNLGPVSFTLVIQ

>member
-25 VVQSIKFTNVDNGRL
+25 VVQSIKFTNVENGRL
-40 TLLVGED
+40 TLLEGEN

-60 ETAVLEWTSSKED
+60 ETAVLEWTSSNEEVVTVK
-73 VASVRNGR
+73 NGR
-81 ISANEEGKA
+81 ISALFPGKA
-90 TITATCGNA
+90 DITASCGKASA
-99 TATISVEVEAVDVTD
+99 TVRIEVEAVDVTD

-137 PEGGSIS
+137 PEGASVT

-153 SIATCHIDAGELY
+153 SIARCYVDGGDLY
-166 VTGVKQGTTKLIG
+166 VTGVKLGTTKLIG
-179 EGLDVKRECSVTVK
+179 EGLDVKRECTVTVR
-193 EYIPVQSVKVTLGKS
+193 EYVPVKSIKVTLGKS

-236 SPSSYAEFDES
+236 SPSSYAEFNES
-247 SMTITAGTEPGT
+247 SMTITAGTNPGT

-278 ITQPTITGLEVIGS
+278 ITPPTITGLKVIGS
-292 SKFPYNYICPDGSV
+292 SKFPYSYICPDGSV

-367 DYIVVSWKK
+367 DFIVVSWKK
-376 SEVQWMA
+376 SEVQWRA
-383 YKSAYDPEVFTSIE
+383 YNSSSDPEPLTSIE
-397 KPSGWGFYI
+397 KPSSWGFYI

-419 THIATTTV
+419 TRMATSTV
-427 YRTESGWYNITY
+427 YRTESGWYNIIY
-439 NVPQGIHIYVAE
+439 NVPQGIHLYDAE
-451 YMGVALLDYAPTCEL
+451 YRGVAILDYAPTCEL

-489 SITARTSSGKEL
+489 SITAMSDGEEL

-516 LPSISTVYHIYHN
+516 LPYFSTVYSIYHN
-529 TYGSYSSQTSS
+529 TYSSYSSKTSAS
-540 WGGYYTCSNSSLISG
+540 GGYYTCSNSSLISN
-555 GNLKLSSSTPKG
+555 GNLNLSSSTPKG

-577 ELNLGPVSFTLVIQ
+577 KLNLGPVSFTLVIQ

>member
-1 MRRLFIFLTMTVLL
+1 MMVLL
-15 LTGCKKEDSN
+15 LAGCQKEESN
-25 VVQSIKFTNVDNGRL
+25 VVQSIRFTNIENGKL
-40 TLLVGED
+40 TMLAGES
-47 FRVRYT
+47 FRVKYT
-53 VEPASLQ
+53 VEPAALQ
-60 ETAVLEWTSSKED
+60 ETAVLEWTSSKES
-73 VASVRNGR
+73 VATVKNAR

-99 TATISVEVEAVDVTD
+99 TATIAVEVESVDVTG
-114 FKLPSSVSG
+114 FKLPSSAFA
-123 YVGAPVKV
+123 YVGASVKI
-131 DVTGIE
+131 DVTDIE
-137 PEGGSIS
+137 PEGGSVAD
-144 SITWSMADE
+144 ITWSMADE
-153 SIATCHIDAGELY
+153 SVATCHVDGGDLY

-193 EYIPVQSVKVTLGKS
+193 EYVPVQSISVTLGKS

-247 SMTITAGTEPGT
+247 SMTITAGTNPGT

-278 ITQPTITGLEVIGS
+278 ITPPAIAGIKVKGPAA
-292 SKFPYNYICPDGSV
+292 FPYDYICPDGSV

-327 RKVTWKSFDT
+327 RKVTWTSFDT

-383 YKSAYDPEVFTSIE
+383 YNSGSDPEPLTSIE
-397 KPSGWGFYI
+397 KPSSWGFYI

-413 VDDKGK
+413 VDNKGK
-419 THIATTTV
+419 TRIATSTV
-427 YRTESGWYNITY
+427 YRTESGWYNIAY
-439 NVPQGIHIYVAE
+439 NVPQGIYVNDAE
-451 YMGVALLDYAPTCEL
+451 YMGIAILDYTPTSEV

-489 SITARTSSGKEL
+489 SITARTSGGKEL
-501 FTVAKGGTYTINRSS
+501 FTVAKGGTYTISRSS
-516 LPSISTVYHIYHN
+516 LPSTSTVYDIYHN
-529 TYGSYSSQTSS
+529 TYSSYSPQTSAS
-540 WGGYYTCSNSSLISG
+540 GGYYTCSNSSLISG

-577 ELNLGPVSFTLVIQ
+577 KLNLGPVSFTLVIQ

>member
-1 MRRLFIFLTMTVLL
+1 MTTVAVLL
-15 LTGCKKEDSN
+15 AGCKKDDPD
-25 VVQSIKFTNVDNGRL
+25 VVQSIEFTNVDNGRL

-47 FRVRYT
+47 FRVKYT

-99 TATISVEVEAVDVTD
+99 TATISVEVESVDVTD

-123 YVGAPVKV
+123 YVGAPIKV
-131 DVTGIE
+131 EVTGIE
-137 PEGGSIS
+137 PEGGSVA
-144 SITWSMADE
+144 SITWSIADE
-153 SIATCHIDAGELY
+153 SIATCYVDGGDLY

-179 EGLDVKRECSVTVK
+179 EGLDVKRECTVTVR
-193 EYIPVQSVKVTLGKS
+193 EYVPVQSIKVTLGNTS
-208 SIGATSSTSVSLSVL
+208 VSAATSTTVSLSVL

-247 SMTITAGTEPGT
+247 AMKITAGENPGT

-278 ITQPTITGLEVIGS
+278 ITPPAIKSIDVKVPAQ
-292 SKFPYNYICPDGSV
+292 FPYDYICPDGSV

-383 YKSAYDPEVFTSIE
+383 YNSGSDPEPLTSIE
-397 KPSGWGFYI
+397 KPSSWGFYI

-419 THIATTTV
+419 TRIATSTV
-427 YRTESGWYNITY
+427 YRTESGWYNIAY
-439 NVPQGIHIYVAE
+439 NVPQGIYIYDAE
-451 YMGVALLDYAPTCEL
+451 YMGIAILDYTPTSEV

-489 SITARTSSGKEL
+489 SITARTSGGKEL
-501 FTVAKGGTYTINRSS
+501 FTVAKGGTYTISRSS
-516 LPSISTVYHIYHN
+516 LPSTSTVYDIYHN
-529 TYGSYSSQTSS
+529 TYSSYSPQTSAS
-540 WGGYYTCSNSSLISG
+540 GGYYTCSNSSLISG

-577 ELNLGPVSFTLVIQ
+577 KLNLGPVSFTLVIQ

>member
-1 MRRLFIFLTMTVLL
+1 MTTVAVLL
-15 LTGCKKEDSN
+15 AGCKKEDPD
-25 VVQSIKFTNVDNGRL
+25 VVQSIEFTNVDNGRL

-47 FRVRYT
+47 FRVKYT

-60 ETAVLEWTSSKED
+60 ETAVLEWTSSKEE

-90 TITATCGNA
+90 TITAKCGNA
-99 TATISVEVEAVDVTD
+99 TATISVEVETVDVTD

-123 YVGAPVKV
+123 YIGAPIKV
-131 DVTGIE
+131 EVTGIE
-137 PEGGSIS
+137 PEGGSVA
-144 SITWSMADE
+144 SITWSIADE
-153 SIATCHIDAGELY
+153 SIATCHVDGGDLY

-179 EGLDVKRECSVTVK
+179 EGLDVKRECTVTVR
-193 EYIPVQSVKVTLGKS
+193 EYVPVQSIKVTLGN
-208 SIGATSSTSVSLSVL
+208 TSVSAATSTTVSLSIL
-223 PSNASVKD
+223 PTNASIKD
-231 VRWTV
+231 VTWTV

-247 SMTITAGTEPGT
+247 AMKITAGENPGT

-278 ITQPTITGLEVIGS
+278 ITPPAIKSIDVKVPAQ
-292 SKFPYNYICPDGSV
+292 FPYDYICPDGSV

-313 QLTAEITPS
+313 QLTAEITPA

-383 YKSAYDPEVFTSIE
+383 YNSGSDPEPLTSIE
-397 KPSGWGFYI
+397 KPSSWGFYI

-419 THIATTTV
+419 TRIATSTV
-427 YRTESGWYNITY
+427 YRTESGWYNIAY
-439 NVPQGIHIYVAE
+439 NVPQGIYVNDAE
-451 YMGVALLDYAPTCEL
+451 YMGVAILDYTPTSEV

-489 SITARTSSGKEL
+489 SITARASGGKEL
-501 FTVAKGGTYTINRSS
+501 FTVAKGGTYTINKSS
-516 LPSISTVYHIYHN
+516 LPSTSTVYDIYHN
-529 TYGSYSSQTSS
+529 TYSSYSPQTSAL
-540 WGGYYTCSNSSLISG
+540 GAYYTCSNSSLISG

-577 ELNLGPVSFTLVIQ
+577 KLNLGPVSFTLVIQ

>member
-1 MRRLFIFLTMTVLL
+1 M
-15 LTGCKKEDSN
+15 
-25 VVQSIKFTNVDNGRL
+25 
-40 TLLVGED
+40 
-47 FRVRYT
+47 
-53 VEPASLQ
+53 
-60 ETAVLEWTSSKED
+60 
-73 VASVRNGR
+73 
-81 ISANEEGKA
+81 
-90 TITATCGNA
+90 
-99 TATISVEVEAVDVTD
+99 DVTD

-123 YVGAPVKV
+123 YVGAPIKV

-137 PEGGSIS
+137 PEGASVT
-144 SITWSMADE
+144 SITWTMSDE
-153 SIATCHIDAGELY
+153 SVATCHVDGGDLY

-179 EGLDVKRECSVTVK
+179 EGLDVKRECTVTVR
-193 EYIPVQSVKVTLGKS
+193 EYVPVQSVSVTLGKS

-247 SMTITAGTEPGT
+247 SMTITAGTNPGT

-278 ITQPTITGLEVIGS
+278 ITPPTITGLKVKGV
-292 SKFPYNYICPDGSV
+292 SKFPYDYICPDGSV

-327 RKVTWKSFDT
+327 RKVTWRSFDT

-383 YKSAYDPEVFTSIE
+383 YNSGSDPEPLTSIE
-397 KPSGWGFYI
+397 KPTSWGFYI

-419 THIATTTV
+419 TRIATSTV
-427 YRTESGWYNITY
+427 YRTESGWYNIAY
-439 NVPQGIHIYVAE
+439 NVPQGIYVNDAE
-451 YMGVALLDYAPTCEL
+451 YMGIAILDYTPTSEV

-489 SITARTSSGKEL
+489 SITARTSGGKEL
-501 FTVAKGGTYTINRSS
+501 FTVAKGGTYTISRSS
-516 LPSISTVYHIYHN
+516 LPSTSTVYDIYHN
-529 TYGSYSSQTSS
+529 TYSSYSPQTSAS
-540 WGGYYTCSNSSLISG
+540 GGYYTCSNSSLISG

-577 ELNLGPVSFTLVIQ
+577 KLNLGPVSFTLVIQ

>member
-1 MRRLFIFLTMTVLL
+1 MKKLL
-15 LTGCKKEDSN
+15 LILTLALVALAGCKKEDSN
-25 VVQSIKFTNVDNGRL
+25 VVQSIQFTNVENGRL
-40 TLLVGED
+40 TMLIGED
-47 FRVRYT
+47 FRVKYT
-53 VEPASLQ
+53 VEPAALQ
-60 ETAVLEWTSSKED
+60 ETAILEWTSSKED

-81 ISANEEGKA
+81 ISANEEGKT
-90 TITATCGNA
+90 TITAKCGNA
-99 TATISVEVEAVDVTD
+99 TATISVEVETVDVTD

-123 YVGAPVKV
+123 YVGAPIKV

-137 PEGGSIS
+137 PEGTSVA
-144 SITWSMADE
+144 SITWTMADE

-208 SIGATSSTSVSLSVL
+208 SIGATSSTTVSLSVL

-231 VRWTV
+231 VRWIV

-247 SMTITAGTEPGT
+247 TMKITAGETPGT

-278 ITQPTITGLEVIGS
+278 ITPPTITGLKVKGL
-292 SKFPYNYICPDGSV
+292 SKFPYHNICPDGSV
-306 TGYPKTV
+306 TDYPKTL
-313 QLTAEITPS
+313 QLTAEITPAV
-322 IAANG
+322 AANG

-367 DYIVVSWKK
+367 DYVVRSWKRSQVSWC
-376 SEVQWMA
+376 A
-383 YKSAYDPEVFTSIE
+383 YTSAYGEVITSIE
-397 KPSGWGFYI
+397 KPSSFGFYI

-419 THIATTTV
+419 TCPPLNTV
-427 YRTESGWYNITY
+427 YQTESGWYNITY
-439 NVPQGIHIYVAE
+439 NVPQGIHIYDAE
-451 YMGVALLDYAPTCEL
+451 YLGVALLDYTPTCEL

-474 GIGPKFSINVVHKVQ
+474 GIGPRFSINVVHQVQ
-489 SITARTSSGKEL
+489 SITAMSDGEEL

-516 LPSISTVYHIYHN
+516 LPMFPTVYSIYHN
-529 TYGSYSSQTSS
+529 TYGSYSKQTSAKEA
-540 WGGYYTCSNSSLISG
+540 L
-555 GNLKLSSSTPKG
+555 
-567 TYTFNVSWPG
+567 
-577 ELNLGPVSFTLVIQ
+577 

>member
-1 MRRLFIFLTMTVLL
+1 MTTVAVLL
-15 LTGCKKEDSN
+15 AGCKKEDPN
-25 VVQSIKFTNVDNGRL
+25 VVQSIQFTNVDNGRL

-47 FRVRYT
+47 FRVKYT

-60 ETAVLEWTSSKED
+60 ETAVLEWTSSKEE

-90 TITATCGNA
+90 TITAKCGNA
-99 TATISVEVEAVDVTD
+99 TATISVEVETVDVTD

-123 YVGAPVKV
+123 YIGAPIKV
-131 DVTGIE
+131 EVTGIE
-137 PEGGSIS
+137 PEGGSVA
-144 SITWSMADE
+144 SITWSIADE
-153 SIATCHIDAGELY
+153 SIATCHVDGGDLY

-179 EGLDVKRECSVTVK
+179 EGLDVKRECTVTVR
-193 EYIPVQSVKVTLGKS
+193 EYVPVQSIKVTLGN
-208 SIGATSSTSVSLSVL
+208 TSVSAATSTTVSLSIL
-223 PSNASVKD
+223 PTNASIKD
-231 VRWTV
+231 VTWTV

-247 SMTITAGTEPGT
+247 AMKITAGENPGT

-278 ITQPTITGLEVIGS
+278 ITPPAIKSIDVKVPAQ
-292 SKFPYNYICPDGSV
+292 FPYDYICPDGSV

-383 YKSAYDPEVFTSIE
+383 YNSGSDPEPLTSIE
-397 KPSGWGFYI
+397 KPSSWGFYI

-419 THIATTTV
+419 TRIATSTV
-427 YRTESGWYNITY
+427 YRTESGWYNIAY
-439 NVPQGIHIYVAE
+439 NVPQGIYVNDAE
-451 YMGVALLDYAPTCEL
+451 YMGIAILDYTPTSEV

-489 SITARTSSGKEL
+489 SITARTSGGKEL
-501 FTVAKGGTYTINRSS
+501 FTVAKDGTYTINRSS
-516 LPSISTVYHIYHN
+516 LPSTSTVYDIYHN
-529 TYGSYSSQTSS
+529 TYSSYSPQTSAL
-540 WGGYYTCSNSSLISG
+540 GAYYTCSNSSLISG

-577 ELNLGPVSFTLVIQ
+577 KLNLGPVSFTLVIQ